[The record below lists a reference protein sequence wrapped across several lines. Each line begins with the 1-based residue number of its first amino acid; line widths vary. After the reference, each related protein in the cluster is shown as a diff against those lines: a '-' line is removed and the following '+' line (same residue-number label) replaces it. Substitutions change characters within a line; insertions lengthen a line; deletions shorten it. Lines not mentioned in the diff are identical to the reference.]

1 MSIGAVEGV
10 LGTTGVSGLSS
21 MSGLSGMSG
30 ISGLEDVAGTA
41 GVAGVGAAAGDGG
54 FGTAIAGALEN
65 VQALHSTSD
74 GLAVQAATGELT
86 DVHDYLIASSE
97 AKLATE
103 VTVAVR
109 NKAVEAFSEIM
120 RLTV

>member
-1 MSIGAVEGV
+1 MSIPAIEGV
-10 LGTTGVSGLSS
+10 LGTTGVA
-21 MSGLSGMSG
+21 G
-30 ISGLEDVAGTA
+30 IGDL
-41 GVAGVGAAAGDGG
+41 AGVGEVAAPAGDGG

-86 DVHDYLIASSE
+86 DVHDYMIASSE

-103 VTVAVR
+103 ITVAVR